1 MEESRMK
8 EIRINS
14 FTRLHN
20 LIENHDA
27 GTVIYR
33 GVDRFSLFP
42 GLDSLAAHIEWLQSK
57 KH

>member
-1 MEESRMK
+1 MK